1 MNLAELKRK
10 LEETVNRQRDGESFE
25 LLWLRQRECAS
36 NRPIF
41 WRILIRTLSKF
52 LVKAFSVSL
61 AATETLA
68 LALAFSLREQICWE
82 TSLEGP
88 TDMEPLRYEYDR
100 GSPEV
105 FIPVPD
111 IETGGCARNDSL
123 VAPAI

>member
-1 MNLAELKRK
+1 M
-10 LEETVNRQRDGESFE
+10 NRQKDGESFE

-68 LALAFSLREQICWE
+68 LALAFSLRELVQICWE
-82 TSLEGP
+82 TSLEVP
-88 TDMEPLRYEYDR
+88 TDMEPLRHEYDR
-100 GSPEV
+100 GPPEV

-111 IETGGCARNDSL
+111 IETGGYARNDSL